1 MANAPN
7 TKKSE
12 PVVDDV
18 TEDVAVPASLE
29 AHEAELSEDELLADM
44 PKLAAPLKLRIKQ
57 RNALVKLVMQAESFQ
72 KDNSDDETASKL
84 VILDLIGGV
93 DEWAESIAFDQE
105 AYVDWAQ
112 GRGHETFLAL
122 MNRYSVALGK

>member
-1 MANAPN
+1 MANATN

-44 PKLAAPLKLRIKQ
+44 PKLAAPLKQRLGEACHASRIIPERQQ
-57 RNALVKLVMQAESFQ
+57 RRRDSF
-72 KDNSDDETASKL
+72 KAC
-84 VILDLIGGV
+84 
-93 DEWAESIAFDQE
+93 
-105 AYVDWAQ
+105 
-112 GRGHETFLAL
+112 HP
-122 MNRYSVALGK
+122 